1 MVKTTSILKNHLL
14 GSLQLI
20 VGLAIIGWSIPSWS
34 ITLDEAKTQGLVGE
48 QTNGYLGVVNAK
60 APAEVKT
67 LITDVNEKRKSEYQ
81 AIAQRN
87 KTELQAV
94 EALAAKT
101 AIERTAPGQY
111 VRLPSGE
118 WVKK

>member
-1 MVKTTSILKNHLL
+1 MLITASISNHHFGALRIIAL
-14 GSLQLI
+14 
-20 VGLAIIGWSIPSWS
+20 LAILTWSVPGWSL
-34 ITLDEAKTQGLVGE
+34 TLDEAKSQGLVGE
-48 QTNGYLGVVNAK
+48 QTNGYLGVISAK
-60 APAEVKT
+60 AQSDVKA
-67 LITDVNEKRKSEYQ
+67 LIADINQKRKSEYQ

>member
-1 MVKTTSILKNHLL
+1 MLNIPTIWKHRRNTVHM
-14 GSLQLI
+14 
-20 VGLAIIGWSIPSWS
+20 LALVALAWSSPVWS
-34 ITLDEAKTQGLVGE
+34 ASLDEAKVQGWVGE
-48 QTNGYLGVVNAK
+48 QANGYLGAVK
-60 APAEVKT
+60 PDAPAEIKS
-67 LITDVNEKRKSEYQ
+67 LIADINQKRKSEYQ

-101 AIERTAPGQY
+101 AIERTPAGQY

-118 WVKK
+118 WVRK

>member
-1 MVKTTSILKNHLL
+1 MLHISSISKSVRVLAL
-14 GSLQLI
+14 
-20 VGLAIIGWSIPSWS
+20 LAIGWCGPVWAES
-34 ITLDEAKTQGLVGE
+34 LDEAKIQGLVGE
-48 QTNGYLGVVNAK
+48 QANGYLGSVKPN
-60 APAEVKT
+60 APAEIKS
-67 LITDVNEKRKSEYQ
+67 LIADINQKRKSEYQ

-101 AIERTAPGQY
+101 AIERTPPGQY

-118 WVKK
+118 WVRK

>member
-1 MVKTTSILKNHLL
+1 MMITTSISNYRRL
-14 GSLQLI
+14 GALRL
-20 VGLAIIGWSIPSWS
+20 VALLAILAWSVPGWST
-34 ITLDEAKTQGLVGE
+34 TLDEAKSQGLVGE
-48 QTNGYLGVVNAK
+48 QTDGYLGVVSTK
-60 APAEVKT
+60 APSDVKM
-67 LITDVNEKRKSEYQ
+67 LIADINQKRKSEYQ

>member
-1 MVKTTSILKNHLL
+1 MPNTESIWRYRRGALRMLALL
-14 GSLQLI
+14 A
-20 VGLAIIGWSIPSWS
+20 VVGWSVPVWS
-34 ITLDEAKTQGLVGE
+34 AGLDEAKSQGLVGE
-48 QTNGYLGVVNAK
+48 QANGYLGAVTANT
-60 APAEVKT
+60 PTEVKA
-67 LITDVNEKRKSEYQ
+67 LIADINQKRKSEYQ

-87 KTELQAV
+87 KTDLQAV

-101 AIERTAPGQY
+101 AIERTSPGQY

>member
-1 MVKTTSILKNHLL
+1 MLNTPRIWKYSRNVAWMIGLL
-14 GSLQLI
+14 ALVWGTPVWSGS
-20 VGLAIIGWSIPSWS
+20 
-34 ITLDEAKTQGLVGE
+34 LDEAKVQGLVGE
-48 QTNGYLGVVNAK
+48 QANGYLGAVQPNAS
-60 APAEVKT
+60 AEIKN
-67 LITDVNEKRKSEYQ
+67 LIADINRKRKSEYQ

-101 AIERTAPGQY
+101 AIERTPPGQY

-118 WVKK
+118 WVRK

>member
-1 MVKTTSILKNHLL
+1 MLNIPRIWNHSRNTVRVSALL
-14 GSLQLI
+14 ALI
-20 VGLAIIGWSIPSWS
+20 WCAPVWSAS
-34 ITLDEAKTQGLVGE
+34 LDEAKAQGLVGE
-48 QTNGYLGVVNAK
+48 QANGYLG
-60 APAEVKT
+60 EVKPNT
-67 LITDVNEKRKSEYQ
+67 PGEIKNLIADINQKRKSEYQ

-101 AIERTAPGQY
+101 AIERTPPGQY

-118 WVKK
+118 WVRK

>member
-1 MVKTTSILKNHLL
+1 MSNIATIWKHRRNAALRM
-14 GSLQLI
+14 
-20 VGLAIIGWSIPSWS
+20 LALMALAWCAPVWSAN
-34 ITLDEAKTQGLVGE
+34 LDEAKLQGLVGE
-48 QTNGYLGVVNAK
+48 QANGYLGAVKPNT
-60 APAEVKT
+60 PAEIKS
-67 LITDVNEKRKSEYQ
+67 LIADINQKRKSEYQ

-101 AIERTAPGQY
+101 AIERTPPGQY

-118 WVKK
+118 WIKK

>member
-1 MVKTTSILKNHLL
+1 MPNTPTIWKHHRNGLRVLAFLA
-14 GSLQLI
+14 I
-20 VGLAIIGWSIPSWS
+20 VGWCGPIWSAS
-34 ITLDEAKTQGLVGE
+34 LDEAKSRGLVGE
-48 QTNGYLGVVNAK
+48 QANGYLGAVSPNT
-60 APAEVKT
+60 PAEIKS
-67 LITDVNEKRKSEYQ
+67 LIADINQKRKAEYQ

-87 KTELQAV
+87 KTGLQAV

-101 AIERTAPGQY
+101 AIERTPPGQY